1 MSSMALFTGD
11 PEGRLEVLEAFLKCS
26 LASPK
31 KLREQWE
38 AQLDR
43 ITASTFFIIDQSSD
57 LGVERFVHRTMPRL
71 LQQLSHST
79 EQVQNVLHGQIRGRV
94 LWGATYKARFTE
106 EYNPSIYVCGE
117 VRHRFNN
124 PENQL
129 LRYLVEH
136 IADCLKSIPPAIR
149 QGMCVFPEL
158 SYEDLSLE
166 AITTLRLEALETAI
180 HRLQGSVHLREVEA
194 PAEITEFHL
203 LRAATSRLE
212 EYHEAERL
220 YRRYSA
226 YVIERRWESLAAAA
240 QRNLPLPA
248 RLDEP
253 AKSWVTLAAAL
264 YRTQT

>member
-1 MSSMALFTGD
+1 MSSMAPDMGD
-11 PEGRLEVLEAFLKCS
+11 PQGRLEVLEAFLKCS
-26 LASPK
+26 MASPD

-43 ITASTFFIIDQSSD
+43 ITASTYFIIDQSLD

-71 LQQLSHST
+71 LHQLSHST
-79 EQVQNVLHGQIRGRV
+79 EQVQSMLYGQVRGRV

-136 IADCLKSIPPAIR
+136 IAECLKTIPPAIR
-149 QGMCVFPEL
+149 QGVCVLPEL
-158 SYEDLSLE
+158 SYEDLPLE
-166 AITTLRLEALETAI
+166 AVTTLRLEALETAI
-180 HRLQGSVHLREVEA
+180 NRLLGSVHLREVDT
-194 PAEITEFHL
+194 PPEITEFHL
-203 LRAATSRLE
+203 LRAATSRLQ
-212 EYHEAERL
+212 EYHEAARL
-220 YRRYSA
+220 FRRYNA
-226 YVIERRWESLAAAA
+226 YVLERRWESLAAAA

-253 AKSWVTLAAAL
+253 AKRWVSLAAAL
-264 YRTQT
+264 YRTNI

>member
-1 MSSMALFTGD
+1 VSLPAAIIDERTA
-11 PEGRLEVLEAFLKCS
+11 RLAVLEAFLKCS
-26 LASPK
+26 LAPPGI
-31 KLREQWE
+31 LRTQWE
-38 AQLDR
+38 GSLDR
-43 ITASTFFIIDQSSD
+43 ITASTYFIIDQSLD
-57 LGVERFVHRTMPRL
+57 LGVERFIHRTMPRL

-79 EQVQNVLHGQIRGRV
+79 EQVQNVLHGQIRGQV
-94 LWGATYKARFTE
+94 LWGATYKARLTE
-106 EYNPSIYVCGE
+106 EYNPSIYLCGE

-136 IADCLKSIPPAIR
+136 IAECLKAIPPAIR
-149 QGMCVFPEL
+149 QGVCVLPEM
-158 SYEDLSLE
+158 SYEDLPVE
-166 AITTLRLEALETAI
+166 AVTTLRLEALETALN
-180 HRLQGSVHLREVEA
+180 RLLGSVHLREVDT

-220 YRRYSA
+220 YRRYKA

-240 QRNLPLPA
+240 QRNLPLPS

-253 AKSWVTLAAAL
+253 ARRWVGLAAAL